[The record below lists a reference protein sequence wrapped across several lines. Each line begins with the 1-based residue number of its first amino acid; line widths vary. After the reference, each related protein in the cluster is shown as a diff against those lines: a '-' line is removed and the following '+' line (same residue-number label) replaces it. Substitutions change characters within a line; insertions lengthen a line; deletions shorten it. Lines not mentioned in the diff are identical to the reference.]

1 MERHFKSFIDALFD
15 FQCMARNRR
24 QMLVIRFFL
33 EQIIKR
39 SELCEDGS
47 ILLYVPPPEDSNGEG
62 QLWVCSAHDDFT
74 SLESFGYQKKMLGYD
89 QGIAA
94 LAFRKR
100 SPEFASEARKHPQFY
115 TRPGQP
121 ETDIGQIYCVPI
133 QLPDQRA
140 EPFGVVAFHNKI
152 GSEKII
158 DAASQRQM
166 DVAVKSLEA
175 MLSLSPRKLA
185 DRNRVFIVHGRNE
198 PMRQQLE
205 DILKEE
211 GIVPVVIQR
220 NVRTGED
227 LLGTLE
233 RQIRGCLAGFIL
245 LTPDDEGRL
254 YEFGEPLRQRARQ
267 NVIFEGGY
275 LTALFRDTQRIC
287 FVQQGDLEIPSDLNG
302 LLMEKYGERID
313 AGRIKETLKKWGFSS
328 KSKDR
333 ETSDTPSGGKA
344 TTSATKRAPAPEAP
358 SRLRSSETAPVHPA
372 AGDGAADPG
381 DPPGP

>member
-1 MERHFKSFIDALFD
+1 
-15 FQCMARNRR
+15 
-24 QMLVIRFFL
+24 
-33 EQIIKR
+33 
-39 SELCEDGS
+39 
-47 ILLYVPPPEDSNGEG
+47 
-62 QLWVCSAHDDFT
+62 
-74 SLESFGYQKKMLGYD
+74 
-89 QGIAA
+89 
-94 LAFRKR
+94 
-100 SPEFASEARKHPQFY
+100 
-115 TRPGQP
+115 
-121 ETDIGQIYCVPI
+121 
-133 QLPDQRA
+133 
-140 EPFGVVAFHNKI
+140 VVAFHNKI

-158 DAASQRQM
+158 DPASQRQM

-198 PMRQQLE
+198 PMRLQLE
-205 DILKEE
+205 KILTDE

-254 YEFGEPLRQRARQ
+254 YNFGEPLRQRARQ

-313 AGRIKETLKKWGFSS
+313 AERIKETLKKWGFPS
-328 KSKDR
+328 KTKDR
-333 ETSDTPSGGKA
+333 DTSDRPSAGKTA
-344 TTSATKRAPAPEAP
+344 TSAIKRAPAPETL
-358 SRLRSSETAPVHPA
+358 SQGRSAETAPANLAEADAAPHPA
-372 AGDGAADPG
+372 
-381 DPPGP
+381 DPPGL